1 MVKNPP
7 SMKETWVGKIPW
19 RRQWQLTPVF
29 LPGNP
34 MDRGAW
40 RAIVR
45 GVTKSRATKQQTA
58 TAPFLETSFTP
69 SFISLIRSPI

>member
-1 MVKNPP
+1 M
-7 SMKETWVGKIPW
+7 GKIPW
-19 RRQWQLTPVF
+19 RRQWQPTLVF
-29 LPGNP
+29 LLGNP

-40 RAIVR
+40 WDTVR

-69 SFISLIRSPI
+69 SFISLMRSLI

>member
-19 RRQWQLTPVF
+19 RKKWQPNPVF

-34 MDRGAW
+34 TDRGAW
-40 RAIVR
+40 RATVH
-45 GVTKSRATKQQTA
+45 GVTKSPATKQQTA
-58 TAPFLETSFTP
+58 TTPFLETCFTP
-69 SFISLIRSPI
+69 SFISLIRSLI